1 MAKVVPAAVDLHNND
16 NNVAAVVA
24 MAHVAHAAT
33 ALQSTNKDKDKATVA
48 DLQKVRVML
57 RFLRGFTKRWALGCE
72 KFLPGTSYSDTLFR
86 ISEISSVTV
95 QLSCFALEFLL
106 LLLYSRPLLVLVPQR
121 GPHQKINKKFTK
133 SMKS

>member
-48 DLQKVRVML
+48 DLQKVRVIL
-57 RFLRGFTKRWALGCE
+57 VRFLRGFTKRWALGCE
-72 KFLPGTSYSDTLFR
+72 KFLLGP
-86 ISEISSVTV
+86 
-95 QLSCFALEFLL
+95 AWLL
-106 LLLYSRPLLVLVPQR
+106 LSKTGPPFSASLY
-121 GPHQKINKKFTK
+121 
-133 SMKS
+133 